1 MKLFN
6 TMRSE
11 TLNGKIIQSDKFY
24 RMITEDKDNKIIN
37 NFLYNILSPLK
48 SSYSNLSEYDF
59 NRRIRDIKNMY
70 ENVKRDIYDKS
81 KLDNYNVDREILY
94 LQSQYRQKLENDRL
108 EEERRIEQQKLEE
121 VRRQEIAQREWE
133 AAQAEIRKK
142 EMIEL
147 EKRERRRRRDIEID
161 WVKSAR
167 SNVTRKS
174 YYNGE
179 LFEKNKNGFFIYGC
193 CSSRVGRYE
202 ERKEGICNIMQ

>member
-70 ENVKRDIYDKS
+70 ENVKRDTYDKS
-81 KLDNYNVDREILY
+81 KLDNYNVDRDILS
-94 LQSQYRQKLENDRL
+94 LESQYRQKLENDRL
-108 EEERRIEQQKLEE
+108 EEQRRIEQQKLEE

-133 AAQAEIRKK
+133 AAQEQIRKK
-142 EMIEL
+142 EM
-147 EKRERRRRRDIEID
+147 EKLKDIQ
-161 WVKSAR
+161 WVQSAPRTYYR
-167 SNVTRKS
+167 SCYHDGKL
-174 YYNGE
+174 YFMDHNGNYTITPKPPYDQYLGRNE
-179 LFEKNKNGFFIYGC
+179 GRIICGGC
-193 CSSRVGRYE
+193 IVF
-202 ERKEGICNIMQ
+202 